1 VTLNRNFEFGFPK
14 NRGRTL
20 IEVLLPLKVEEL
32 FFLFLFQNSVQLRNC
47 QETSAS
53 LLATSSHSIAFPSV
67 DTFSTLFGLNLS
79 SSCPPSSQPA
89 LSLFTRCVWRRGTME
104 ESAQVRRHEVG
115 TGRLGVSHKVSSIF
129 RPCAQKNDLFAY
141 CTLDG
146 GGKTLNVI
154 H

>member
-1 VTLNRNFEFGFPK
+1 MGIVTRIAGKTCFFYFCFSK
-14 NRGRTL
+14 QRATSK
-20 IEVLLPLKVEEL
+20 LPGH
-32 FFLFLFQNSVQLRNC
+32 F
-47 QETSAS
+47 AS

-67 DTFSTLFGLNLS
+67 DTFSTLVGLTS
-79 SSCPPSSQPA
+79 APA
-89 LSLFTRCVWRRGTME
+89 APHHLNRLRSLVSTRCVWHRGTMD

-129 RPCAQKNDLFAY
+129 RPCAQPNDLFAY

-146 GGKTLNVI
+146 GGNRLNVI